1 MKFNGVDKWI
11 NMLLFQFLCVRRLVL
26 VPFMFESML
35 LRWEIRDKR
44 TEKREIL
51 GNYPLKYGDVE
62 LKRRAE
68 KLNFERKNAPYFR
81 KTLISYLGR

>member
-1 MKFNGVDKWI
+1 
-11 NMLLFQFLCVRRLVL
+11 
-26 VPFMFESML
+26 MFESML

-68 KLNFERKNAPYFR
+68 KLNFERKNAPYFL
-81 KTLISYLGR
+81 KPLISYLGRENVRAETLTMWACLRNRLSTQHC

>member
-1 MKFNGVDKWI
+1 MSAKACARALHVE
-11 NMLLFQFLCVRRLVL
+11 
-26 VPFMFESML
+26 FESML

-81 KTLISYLGR
+81 KPLISYLGR